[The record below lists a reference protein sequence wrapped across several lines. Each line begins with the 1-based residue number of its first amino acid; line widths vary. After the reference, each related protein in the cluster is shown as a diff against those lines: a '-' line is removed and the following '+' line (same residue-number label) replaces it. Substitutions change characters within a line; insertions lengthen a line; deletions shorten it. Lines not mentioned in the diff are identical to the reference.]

1 MDASY
6 IVWQAEG
13 EPLTIE
19 FSRLLVEQI
28 RQACY
33 SATNGVLRG
42 GKGVGGLLFGT
53 RLGSLWRVLA
63 WKPITCSYPRG
74 EPFHL
79 SGADEIA
86 LETSLSEAPPQ
97 GMTLVG
103 WFASHP
109 RGGLLLSAEEQRIHA
124 VFFSASE
131 RLMLTM
137 RATRG
142 GDLALAVHAPRFG
155 EPGSLE
161 ARRPELKA
169 APMAKID
176 YEAVSA
182 GIAGQRE
189 PRAFEGR
196 DEAIPGPVKTTYF
209 AVGFSGVLVA
219 TAALAVLAWQLTQ
232 TGLLASPGRLAA
244 SFSPPARLLS
254 LHIGHDGSRLEVKW
268 DPRAYDLNNLA
279 FASVVCAGA
288 NFERSVELEREAL
301 AAGQLSI
308 QMNEE
313 PASVT
318 LSIRTGMGKSI
329 KETASLTKP
338 PAAAETEKK

>member
-1 MDASY
+1 MDPSY
-6 IVWQAEG
+6 IVWQAAG

-19 FSRLLVEQI
+19 FSRLMVEQI
-28 RQACY
+28 RQTCY

-53 RLGSLWRVLA
+53 RLGSLWRVLS

-86 LETSLSEAPPQ
+86 LETSLSGAPPL

-109 RGGLLLSAEEQRIHA
+109 RGGLLLSAEERRIHS

-142 GDLALAVHAPRFG
+142 GDLAIAVHAPSPG
-155 EPGSLE
+155 EPESLV
-161 ARRPELKA
+161 ARRPELRVT
-169 APMAKID
+169 PMAKVE
-176 YEAVSA
+176 YEAESA
-182 GIAGQRE
+182 AIAGRME
-189 PRAFEGR
+189 PRDSGDRA
-196 DEAIPGPVKTTYF
+196 AASPGPVRTTYF
-209 AVGFSGVLVA
+209 AMGFSGALVA
-219 TAALAVLAWQLTQ
+219 TAALAVLGWQLTQ
-232 TGLLASPGRLAA
+232 TGLLASPDRLAA
-244 SFSPPARLLS
+244 SLSPPARLLS

-279 FASVVCAGA
+279 FASIVCAGS
-288 NFERSVELEREAL
+288 NFERSVELEEEAL
-301 AAGQLSI
+301 AAGRLSI
-308 QMNEE
+308 QMDEE
-313 PASVT
+313 PAVVT
-318 LSIRTGMGKSI
+318 LSIRTAKGKSI
-329 KETASLTKP
+329 KESARLTKL
-338 PAAAETEKK
+338 PAAAEREKK